1 MKVGIVGDVT
11 RGIAWE
17 NHLRPHNIVDEVI
30 LCRTIVELNEIDA
43 CIILDNSNDNLD
55 ILLEGVKRGI
65 NCFFVAKQP
74 TDIKK
79 LEKIHRSAKE
89 SNCQIQ
95 FAQWPSLAPATRWMM
110 DKIAKPSFIH
120 IERTIMRNQINQ
132 STDEFRSFWIDELG
146 LCLKWANSGIHHIE
160 AKQIS
165 LTTEF
170 PSIAHF
176 FLRFDNGTTAS
187 INIYAAGNEN
197 RHIRIVSG
205 KTEILECNVP
215 EQTVKFGRNSEK
227 KRIYFEKQK
236 FDPTKAAEKSA
247 LLFLKSIQLN
257 KETGFTSYDA
267 LQLAIQVERI
277 ESRLYQFS

>member
-11 RGIAWE
+11 RAIAWQ
-17 NHLRPHNIVDEVI
+17 NHLRPHNIVEEVI
-30 LCRTIVELNEIDA
+30 LCRTIRELNETDA
-43 CIILDNSNDNLD
+43 CIILDDSNDNLN
-55 ILLEGVKRGI
+55 ILLDGVKRGF

-74 TDIKK
+74 TDIKQ

-89 SNCQIQ
+89 SHCQIQ

-120 IERTIMRNQINQ
+120 IERTIMRNQMNQ
-132 STDEFRSFWIDELG
+132 TADEFRSFWMDELG
-146 LCLKWANSGIHHIE
+146 LCIKWADSGIHHIE

-165 LTTEF
+165 LTNEF
-170 PSIAHF
+170 PTIAHF

-197 RHIRIVSG
+197 RHLRIVSG
-205 KTEILECNVP
+205 KTELLECNVP
-215 EQTVKFGRNSEK
+215 KQTVKYGRNSAK
-227 KRIYFEKQK
+227 NRIYFDKQS

-267 LQLAIQVERI
+267 LQLAIHVERI
-277 ESRLYQFS
+277 ESRLNQFS